1 MDVHP
6 RFGDNKMIEIG
17 DKAKFINLLS
27 DDPDDWFVSA
37 EQFEHIKRLIGK
49 MGTVLN
55 VQVHYKDDGNKE
67 YFLDVEFPRGYVLKR
82 VNSLAF
88 EFVDLSYV

>member
-17 DKAKFINLLS
+17 DKARFINLLS
-27 DDPDDWFVSA
+27 DKPEDWFLSA
-37 EQFEHIKRLIGK
+37 EQFEYVKRLIGK

-67 YFLDVEFPRGYVLKR
+67 YYLDVEFPRGYVLKR